1 MRILLV
7 IHGYPPYY
15 MAGSEVYTYNLAREV
30 AKTNDVFVFHR
41 IEDKSIPLHQF
52 FDTIEE
58 SVHIRK
64 INNYEPTPATFY
76 DKYLNPKI
84 DDAFRE
90 YVKKVNPDVVHI
102 GHLSHLSTQI
112 PIIAK
117 REFGLPVFF
126 TIHDFWMFCHRGQLI
141 NPQNREICPLPNVAQ
156 CTKCAAFHYQQDD
169 FDSRLIEERDE
180 HIRQTLD
187 CIDVFFAPS
196 HTLENFFVDM
206 GVDQRKIVYAKYGFN
221 VSKLAKHPK
230 ELHPEITFGF
240 TGRII
245 HTKGVHLL
253 CEALDVPRGTFYNHI
268 YRNKRDKTLYK
279 QRREELRIEIKK
291 IYDDS
296 NQIFGAKKICAI
308 LKERGHSITKEM
320 VAELMRDQGLCSI
333 RQDAKDLYKKDKRQL
348 KNTLNQQFDTSRPDE
363 VWVSDVTCFRTNSKN
378 YYISVVL
385 DLYSRMVIS
394 YGVSRRNSTQ
404 LIRRTF
410 QDAFNHRSPLL
421 PLTFHTDR
429 GSNYR
434 SETFCNLLQQL
445 GVTQSFSKASTP
457 YDNSVVESF
466 FSSLKREELYRK
478 KYRSEKNSERHWMNI
493 WISIMLIG
501 LMLIINTGHQRRQ
514 NVIITANMRINRLLE
529 LDKGVQVVKL
539 FLFSF
544 RF

>member
-1 MRILLV
+1 MGKQYSDSVRSAVLDRYKDGEPVTSIAASTSIARSTIYTWINLSIEKSRKKQISSNSYRLLEKKAARLEQIIEV
-7 IHGYPPYY
+7 ITKAKCSPGAPLKVKLSALEALHGQY
-15 MAGSEVYTYNLAREV
+15 S
-30 AKTNDVFVFHR
+30 
-41 IEDKSIPLHQF
+41 
-52 FDTIEE
+52 
-58 SVHIRK
+58 
-64 INNYEPTPATFY
+64 
-76 DKYLNPKI
+76 
-84 DDAFRE
+84 
-90 YVKKVNPDVVHI
+90 
-102 GHLSHLSTQI
+102 
-112 PIIAK
+112 
-117 REFGLPVFF
+117 
-126 TIHDFWMFCHRGQLI
+126 
-141 NPQNREICPLPNVAQ
+141 
-156 CTKCAAFHYQQDD
+156 
-169 FDSRLIEERDE
+169 
-180 HIRQTLD
+180 
-187 CIDVFFAPS
+187 
-196 HTLENFFVDM
+196 
-206 GVDQRKIVYAKYGFN
+206 
-221 VSKLAKHPK
+221 
-230 ELHPEITFGF
+230 
-240 TGRII
+240 
-245 HTKGVHLL
+245 VHLL

-363 VWVSDVTCFRTNSKN
+363 VWVSDVTCFRTNGKN
-378 YYISVVL
+378 YYICVVL

-404 LIRRTF
+404 LIRRAF

-478 KYRSEKNSERHWMNI
+478 KYRSEKEFRTALDEYMDFYNADRPHAHNKYRTPTQAERDYYSEH
-493 WISIMLIG
+493 
-501 LMLIINTGHQRRQ
+501 
-514 NVIITANMRINRLLE
+514 E
-529 LDKGVQVVKL
+529 D
-539 FLFSF
+539 
-544 RF
+544 

>member
-1 MRILLV
+1 MGKQYSDSVRSAVLDRYKDGEPVTSIAASTS
-7 IHGYPPYY
+7 I
-15 MAGSEVYTYNLAREV
+15 ARSTIYTWINLS
-30 AKTNDVFVFHR
+30 
-41 IEDKSIPLHQF
+41 IEKS
-52 FDTIEE
+52 
-58 SVHIRK
+58 RK
-64 INNYEPTPATFY
+64 MQISSNNYRLLEKKAARLEQIIEVITKAKCSPGAPL
-76 DKYLNPKI
+76 K
-84 DDAFRE
+84 
-90 YVKKVNPDVVHI
+90 VK
-102 GHLSHLSTQI
+102 LSALEALH
-112 PIIAK
+112 
-117 REFGLPVFF
+117 
-126 TIHDFWMFCHRGQLI
+126 GQ
-141 NPQNREICPLPNVAQ
+141 
-156 CTKCAAFHYQQDD
+156 Y
-169 FDSRLIEERDE
+169 S
-180 HIRQTLD
+180 
-187 CIDVFFAPS
+187 
-196 HTLENFFVDM
+196 
-206 GVDQRKIVYAKYGFN
+206 
-221 VSKLAKHPK
+221 
-230 ELHPEITFGF
+230 
-240 TGRII
+240 
-245 HTKGVHLL
+245 VHLL

-363 VWVSDVTCFRTNSKN
+363 VWVSDVTCFRTNGKN
-378 YYISVVL
+378 YYICVVL
-385 DLYSRMVIS
+385 DLYSHMVIS

-478 KYRSEKNSERHWMNI
+478 NTAQKKNSERHWMNI

-514 NVIITANMRINRLLE
+514 NVIITANMRISEPFKLN
-529 LDKGVQVVKL
+529 KGVQVVKL
-539 FLFSF
+539 FHFSF

>member
-1 MRILLV
+1 MGKQYSDSVRSAVLDRYKDGEPVTSIAASTSIARSTIYTWINLSIEKSRKMQISSNSYRLLEKKAARLEQIIEIITKAKCSPGAPLKV
-7 IHGYPPYY
+7 KLSALEALHGQY
-15 MAGSEVYTYNLAREV
+15 S
-30 AKTNDVFVFHR
+30 
-41 IEDKSIPLHQF
+41 
-52 FDTIEE
+52 
-58 SVHIRK
+58 
-64 INNYEPTPATFY
+64 
-76 DKYLNPKI
+76 
-84 DDAFRE
+84 
-90 YVKKVNPDVVHI
+90 
-102 GHLSHLSTQI
+102 
-112 PIIAK
+112 
-117 REFGLPVFF
+117 
-126 TIHDFWMFCHRGQLI
+126 
-141 NPQNREICPLPNVAQ
+141 
-156 CTKCAAFHYQQDD
+156 
-169 FDSRLIEERDE
+169 
-180 HIRQTLD
+180 
-187 CIDVFFAPS
+187 
-196 HTLENFFVDM
+196 
-206 GVDQRKIVYAKYGFN
+206 
-221 VSKLAKHPK
+221 
-230 ELHPEITFGF
+230 
-240 TGRII
+240 
-245 HTKGVHLL
+245 VHLL

-279 QRREELRIEIKK
+279 QRREELQIEIKK

-363 VWVSDVTCFRTNSKN
+363 VWVSDVTCFRTNGKN
-378 YYISVVL
+378 YYICVVL

-434 SETFCNLLQQL
+434 SETFCNLLHQL

-478 KYRSEKNSERHWMNI
+478 KYRSEKEFRTALDEYMDFYNADRPHAHNKYRTPTQAERDYYSEH
-493 WISIMLIG
+493 
-501 LMLIINTGHQRRQ
+501 
-514 NVIITANMRINRLLE
+514 E
-529 LDKGVQVVKL
+529 D
-539 FLFSF
+539 
-544 RF
+544 

>member
-1 MRILLV
+1 MGKQYSDSVRSAVLDRYKDGEPVTSIAASTSIARSTIYTWINLSIEKSRKMQISSNSYRLLEKKAARLEQIIEV
-7 IHGYPPYY
+7 ITKAKCSPGAPLKVKLSALEALHGQY
-15 MAGSEVYTYNLAREV
+15 S
-30 AKTNDVFVFHR
+30 
-41 IEDKSIPLHQF
+41 
-52 FDTIEE
+52 
-58 SVHIRK
+58 
-64 INNYEPTPATFY
+64 
-76 DKYLNPKI
+76 
-84 DDAFRE
+84 
-90 YVKKVNPDVVHI
+90 
-102 GHLSHLSTQI
+102 
-112 PIIAK
+112 
-117 REFGLPVFF
+117 
-126 TIHDFWMFCHRGQLI
+126 
-141 NPQNREICPLPNVAQ
+141 
-156 CTKCAAFHYQQDD
+156 
-169 FDSRLIEERDE
+169 
-180 HIRQTLD
+180 
-187 CIDVFFAPS
+187 
-196 HTLENFFVDM
+196 
-206 GVDQRKIVYAKYGFN
+206 
-221 VSKLAKHPK
+221 
-230 ELHPEITFGF
+230 
-240 TGRII
+240 
-245 HTKGVHLL
+245 VHLL

-363 VWVSDVTCFRTNSKN
+363 VWVSDVTCFRTNGKN
-378 YYISVVL
+378 YYICVVL

-478 KYRSEKNSERHWMNI
+478 KYRSEKEFRTALDEYMDFYNADRPHAHNKYRTPTQAERDYYSEH
-493 WISIMLIG
+493 
-501 LMLIINTGHQRRQ
+501 
-514 NVIITANMRINRLLE
+514 E
-529 LDKGVQVVKL
+529 D
-539 FLFSF
+539 
-544 RF
+544 

>member
-1 MRILLV
+1 MGKQYSDSVRSAVLDRYKDGEPVTSIAASTSIARSTIYTWINLSIEKSRKKQISSNSYRLLEKKAARLEQIIEV
-7 IHGYPPYY
+7 ITKAKCSPGAPLKVKLSALEALHGQY
-15 MAGSEVYTYNLAREV
+15 S
-30 AKTNDVFVFHR
+30 
-41 IEDKSIPLHQF
+41 
-52 FDTIEE
+52 
-58 SVHIRK
+58 
-64 INNYEPTPATFY
+64 
-76 DKYLNPKI
+76 
-84 DDAFRE
+84 
-90 YVKKVNPDVVHI
+90 
-102 GHLSHLSTQI
+102 
-112 PIIAK
+112 
-117 REFGLPVFF
+117 
-126 TIHDFWMFCHRGQLI
+126 
-141 NPQNREICPLPNVAQ
+141 
-156 CTKCAAFHYQQDD
+156 
-169 FDSRLIEERDE
+169 
-180 HIRQTLD
+180 
-187 CIDVFFAPS
+187 
-196 HTLENFFVDM
+196 
-206 GVDQRKIVYAKYGFN
+206 
-221 VSKLAKHPK
+221 
-230 ELHPEITFGF
+230 
-240 TGRII
+240 
-245 HTKGVHLL
+245 VHLL

-363 VWVSDVTCFRTNSKN
+363 VWVSDVTCFRTNGKN
-378 YYISVVL
+378 YYICVVL

-410 QDAFNHRSPLL
+410 QAAFNHRSPLL

-478 KYRSEKNSERHWMNI
+478 KYRSEKEFRTALDEYMDFYNADRPHAHNKYRTPTQAERDYYSEH
-493 WISIMLIG
+493 
-501 LMLIINTGHQRRQ
+501 
-514 NVIITANMRINRLLE
+514 E
-529 LDKGVQVVKL
+529 D
-539 FLFSF
+539 
-544 RF
+544 